1 MFLCIFI
8 FHRILKVD
16 VFYKTKMQMTLTSIK
31 AWITLPDKL
40 VSWQSSDSPLA
51 CIETSTG

>member
-8 FHRILKVD
+8 FYRMLKFD
-16 VFYKTKMQMTLTSIK
+16 VFYKTKMQIKLISIK
-31 AWITLPDKL
+31 ACITLPDEL
-40 VSWQSSDSPLA
+40 VSWQSSDSPLV